1 MIPIRDENPTLRTPV
16 VTIVIIGLNVMAWLL
31 IERGGSELPLVHSLC
46 AYGLIPGELLNLVP
60 NGTKIGITENYG
72 CILGDGGSITT
83 LLTHAFLHGS
93 WFHLIANMWFLWI
106 FGDNVE
112 DAMGRERFVAFY
124 LLCALAAAGAQILTD
139 PATTTPMVGASG
151 AIGGVMG
158 GYARLYP
165 KAYIHTIIPIGF
177 YVTSAAI
184 PAAFMLGYWFF
195 IQLLSGIPALGGGVG
210 GVAFWAHVGGF
221 IAGLI
226 LVGPMHRSDYLAQ
239 HNALTPEQRAKH
251 RF

>member
-16 VTIVIIGLNVMAWLL
+16 FTLTIIGLNCIVWLL

-46 AYGLIPGELLNLVP
+46 VYGLIPGELLDAVP
-60 NGTKIGITENYG
+60 SGTKIGLTENYG
-72 CILGDGGSITT
+72 CVLSDPGRFTT

-112 DAMGRERFVAFY
+112 DVMGGARFIAFY
-124 LLCALAAAGAQILTD
+124 LLCALAAASAQILTD
-139 PATTTPMVGASG
+139 PTATTPMVGASG

-165 KAYIHTIIPIGF
+165 KAYVHTIIPIGF

-195 IQLLSGIPALGGGVG
+195 IQILSGIPALGGGVG

-221 IAGLI
+221 ITGLA
-226 LVGPMHRSDYLAQ
+226 LVGPMHRPDLLAE
-239 HNALTPEQRAKH
+239 HNALMPSQSAKH